1 MRYLMLVILSLTV
14 VGCSASR
21 DLDAICEEANR
32 VQTDEEYQTME
43 PALKMST
50 FARAV
55 EDRLRTPSISQAW
68 DAIATAAPERRYE
81 LLKLTAQESGV
92 EDWECPALQEVL
104 KPNAPVETDPLE
116 TEEESG

>member
-1 MRYLMLVILSLTV
+1 MRYLVLVILSLTV

-21 DLDAICEEANR
+21 DLDAICEEAKR
-32 VQTDEEYQTME
+32 AQTDEEYQTME

-104 KPNAPVETDPLE
+104 KPTVDTDPVE